1 MTPTLVDVH
10 AHRGRF
16 FEVLQE
22 TERTQ
27 TAVMTIGPGQDGGP
41 EETHAGDQVVFVV
54 EGEAVVTVEGTAH
67 QARVGACV
75 LIPAGARHHVRNPG
89 AQPLF
94 CLTVYAPPAYP
105 R

>member
-1 MTPTLVDVH
+1 MTSTLVDVH
-10 AHRGRF
+10 AYRGRF

-27 TAVMTIGPGQDGGP
+27 TAVMTIEPGRDGGP

-54 EGEAVVTVEGTAH
+54 EGRAVVTVEGIAH
-67 QARVGACV
+67 EARAGACV

-94 CLTVYAPPAYP
+94 FLSVYAPPAYQ
-105 R
+105 